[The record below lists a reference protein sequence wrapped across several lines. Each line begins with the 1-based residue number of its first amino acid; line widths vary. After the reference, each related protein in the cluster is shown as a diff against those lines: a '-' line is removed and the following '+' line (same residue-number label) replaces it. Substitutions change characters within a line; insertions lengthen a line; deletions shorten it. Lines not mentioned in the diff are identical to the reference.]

1 MSTRLPLRTASCR
14 DASAQGLLLYREE
27 AATATATASPSQL
40 LPRPDW
46 PGRLLSRVGAPRHPD
61 KVTGS
66 GRAVT
71 RPLSNQFARHVVP
84 KLDLPCRAAN
94 QTFSRKKNCLTAP
107 EAPSTSKS
115 PLRCRVV
122 KTSDTG
128 SEWRA
133 LCNLATPEGEAELSR
148 PCRLLS
154 EGDADTFVTHRGL
167 V

>member
-1 MSTRLPLRTASCR
+1 MLQPRGCSSTVRKQRLPRRPLRPRSFYPNLISSNASCHELVPSLAWI
-14 DASAQGLLLYREE
+14 DALE
-27 AATATATASPSQL
+27 
-40 LPRPDW
+40 
-46 PGRLLSRVGAPRHPD
+46 
-61 KVTGS
+61 S

-94 QTFSRKKNCLTAP
+94 QTFSRKKSRLTAP